1 MSSSPVLVLDIDGVV
16 SLAQP
21 GSAHP
26 WHASLKADMAIDY
39 EELERDFFRRE
50 FMEVLRGR
58 LDLYVALQDYFE
70 TRDMADR
77 LEAFVA
83 YWFEKDCVID
93 RAVLAQADAWRQRT
107 GGRCFAASN
116 QEHHRVAYLR
126 DQAGLGAHFDEIV
139 YSAALGVCKPDR
151 VFFTSAQTRMGVT
164 AAQAILFVDDKAEN
178 VDAARACGWRAMLY
192 RGPESLEK
200 ALAGWG

>member
-21 GSAHP
+21 GSAQS
-26 WHASLKADMAIDY
+26 WSATLKADWGFDQ
-39 EELERDFFRRE
+39 EEIARDFFRLE

-58 LDLYVALQDYFE
+58 LDLYVALQAYLQ
-70 TRDMADR
+70 TRGLADR
-77 LEAFVA
+77 LDEFIA

-93 RAVLAQADAWRQRT
+93 RGVLAQADAWRART

-116 QEHHRVAYLR
+116 QEHHRIAYLR
-126 DQAGLGAHFDEIV
+126 DHAGLGAHFDEIV

-151 VFFTSAQTRMGVT
+151 VFYTSAQARMGVPV
-164 AAQAILFVDDKAEN
+164 AQSILFVDDRAEN
-178 VDAARACGWRAMLY
+178 VDAARAAGWRAMLY
-192 RGPESLEK
+192 RGPDSLEK
-200 ALAGWG
+200 ALAEWG

>member
-39 EELERDFFRRE
+39 DELERDFFRRE

-93 RAVLAQADAWRQRT
+93 RTVLAQA
-107 GGRCFAASN
+107 
-116 QEHHRVAYLR
+116 
-126 DQAGLGAHFDEIV
+126 
-139 YSAALGVCKPDR
+139 
-151 VFFTSAQTRMGVT
+151 
-164 AAQAILFVDDKAEN
+164 
-178 VDAARACGWRAMLY
+178 
-192 RGPESLEK
+192 
-200 ALAGWG
+200 

>member
-1 MSSSPVLVLDIDGVV
+1 MSSSPVLALDIDGVV

-21 GSAHP
+21 GSAQP
-26 WHASLKADMAIDY
+26 WYATLKADMGIDY
-39 EELERDFFRRE
+39 DDLARDFFRTD

-70 TRDMADR
+70 TRGLGPR
-77 LEAFVA
+77 LEEFVA
-83 YWFEKDCVID
+83 YWFDKDCVID
-93 RAVLAQADAWRQRT
+93 RTVLAQADAWRQRT

-116 QEHHRVAYLR
+116 QEHHRIAYLR
-126 DQAGLGAHFDEIV
+126 EQGGLGAHFDEIV

-151 VFFTSAQTRMGVT
+151 VFFTNAQARMGVT
-164 AAQAILFVDDKAEN
+164 VAQSILFVDDRAEN
-178 VDAARACGWRAMLY
+178 VDAARAAGWRAMLY